1 MVIAVLFAST
11 LALLQNGLLAGS
23 IIFCLGLIGALS
35 RRNLIVI
42 ILSVGVMIQGIAVNL
57 VSWSRYHGD
66 AGGSILIALIF
77 VTAIC
82 KAILASVLIKQAFAR
97 SGNLDSANWQTIREA
112 TINRTVDHEIPLR
125 EISEDNFLSKFIRR
139 QK

>member
-1 MVIAVLFAST
+1 
-11 LALLQNGLLAGS
+11 
-23 IIFCLGLIGALS
+23 
-35 RRNLIVI
+35 
-42 ILSVGVMIQGIAVNL
+42 MIQGIAVNL

-66 AGGSILIALIF
+66 AGGLILVAFIF

-97 SGNLDSANWQTIREA
+97 VGNLDSANWQALREA

-125 EISEDNFLSKFIRR
+125 EISKDNFLSQFIRR
-139 QK
+139 

>member
-1 MVIAVLFAST
+1 MVTTVLFAST

-42 ILSVGVMIQGIAVNL
+42 ILSVGVMIEGIAVNL

-66 AGGSILIALIF
+66 AGGLILVAFIF

-97 SGNLDSANWQTIREA
+97 VGNLDSANWQALREA

-125 EISEDNFLSKFIRR
+125 EISKDNFLSQFIRR
-139 QK
+139 

>member
-42 ILSVGVMIQGIAVNL
+42 ILSVGVMIQGVAVNL
-57 VSWSRYHGD
+57 VSWGRYHKD
-66 AGGSILIALIF
+66 AGGSILVVLIF

-125 EISEDNFLSKFIRR
+125 EISKDTFLSQFIRR

>member
-1 MVIAVLFAST
+1 MGTTVLFAST
-11 LALLQNGLLAGS
+11 LALLQDGLLAGS

-66 AGGSILIALIF
+66 AGGLILVAFIF

-97 SGNLDSANWQTIREA
+97 VGNLDSANWQALREA

-125 EISEDNFLSKFIRR
+125 EISKDNFLSQFIRR
-139 QK
+139 

>member
-1 MVIAVLFAST
+1 MGTTVFFAST
-11 LALLQNGLLAGS
+11 LALLQDGLLAGS

-66 AGGSILIALIF
+66 AGGLILVAFIF

-82 KAILASVLIKQAFAR
+82 KAILASVLIKQAFDR
-97 SGNLDSANWQTIREA
+97 VGNLDSANWQTIREA

-125 EISEDNFLSKFIRR
+125 EISKDTFLSQFTRR
-139 QK
+139 

>member
-1 MVIAVLFAST
+1 MVTTVLFAST
-11 LALLQNGLLAGS
+11 LALLQDGLLAGS

-42 ILSVGVMIQGIAVNL
+42 ILSVGVMIQGIAVNV

-66 AGGSILIALIF
+66 AGGLILVAFIF

-82 KAILASVLIKQAFAR
+82 KAILASVLIKQAFDRA
-97 SGNLDSANWQTIREA
+97 GNLDSANWQTIREA

-125 EISEDNFLSKFIRR
+125 EISKDTFLSQFIRR
-139 QK
+139 

>member
-66 AGGSILIALIF
+66 TGGSILVVLIF

-125 EISEDNFLSKFIRR
+125 EISKDTFFSQFIRR

>member
-57 VSWSRYHGD
+57 VSWSRYHED
-66 AGGSILIALIF
+66 AGGSILVVLIF

-125 EISEDNFLSKFIRR
+125 EISKDTFFSQFIRR

>member
-1 MVIAVLFAST
+1 MVITVLFAST

-66 AGGSILIALIF
+66 TGGSILVVLIF

-125 EISEDNFLSKFIRR
+125 EISKDTFLSQFIRR

>member
-1 MVIAVLFAST
+1 MGTTVLVAYT
-11 LALLQNGLLAGS
+11 LALLQTGLFAGS

-42 ILSVGVMIQGIAVNL
+42 ILSVGVMIEGIAVNL

-66 AGGSILIALIF
+66 AGGLILVAFIF

-97 SGNLDSANWQTIREA
+97 VGNLDSANWQALREA

-125 EISEDNFLSKFIRR
+125 EISKDNFLSQFIRR
-139 QK
+139 

>member
-1 MVIAVLFAST
+1 MGTTVLFAST
-11 LALLQNGLLAGS
+11 LALLQDGLLAGS

-42 ILSVGVMIQGIAVNL
+42 ILSVGVMIEGIAVNL

-66 AGGSILIALIF
+66 AGGLILVAFIF

-97 SGNLDSANWQTIREA
+97 VGNLDSANWQALREA

-125 EISEDNFLSKFIRR
+125 EISKDNFLSQFIRR
-139 QK
+139 

>member
-66 AGGSILIALIF
+66 TGGSILVVLIF

-125 EISEDNFLSKFIRR
+125 EISKDTFLSQFIRR

>member
-1 MVIAVLFAST
+1 MGTTVFFAST
-11 LALLQNGLLAGS
+11 LALLQDGLLAGS

-57 VSWSRYHGD
+57 VAWSRYHGD
-66 AGGSILIALIF
+66 AGGLILLAFIF

-82 KAILASVLIKQAFAR
+82 KAILAWVLIKQACDR
-97 SGNLDSANWQTIREA
+97 VGNLDSANWQTIREA

-125 EISEDNFLSKFIRR
+125 EISKDTFLSQFIRR
-139 QK
+139 

>member
-1 MVIAVLFAST
+1 MVITVLFAST

-66 AGGSILIALIF
+66 TGGSILVVLIF

-125 EISEDNFLSKFIRR
+125 EISKDTFFSQFIRR

>member
-66 AGGSILIALIF
+66 TGGSILVVLIF
-77 VTAIC
+77 VTSIC
-82 KAILASVLIKQAFAR
+82 KAILASALIKQAFAQ

-125 EISEDNFLSKFIRR
+125 EISKDTFLSQFIRR

>member
-1 MVIAVLFAST
+1 MVTTVLFAST
-11 LALLQNGLLAGS
+11 LALLQNGLFAGA
-23 IIFCLGLIGALS
+23 IIFCIGLIGALS

-42 ILSVGVMIQGIAVNL
+42 ILSVGVMIEGIAVNL

-66 AGGSILIALIF
+66 AGGLILVAFIF

-82 KAILASVLIKQAFAR
+82 KAILASVLIKQAFDR
-97 SGNLDSANWQTIREA
+97 VGNLDSANWQTIREA

-125 EISEDNFLSKFIRR
+125 EISKDNFLSQFIRR
-139 QK
+139 

>member
-11 LALLQNGLLAGS
+11 LALLQNALLAGS

-66 AGGSILIALIF
+66 AGGLILVAFIF

-125 EISEDNFLSKFIRR
+125 EISKDNFLSQFIRR
-139 QK
+139 